1 MSAVNVVQT
10 VDVKEFLDKI
20 KSKGYWR
27 VNIRPTKFERFQ
39 IESPRR
45 CWELVESSK
54 VSLRGW
60 DYPYVGQKEKIDG
73 EDSTQ
78 SGFDLDRFGH
88 MELWRFYQSGQFIHY
103 FACKEDY
110 RMPNRIGQDSSGGM
124 SILST
129 LYSVTEIF
137 EFAARLAQKEVL
149 KPKLQIS
156 IELVGMENRELFF
169 WSANR
174 DLTLRYTCDTG
185 EMSFKEELSLTE
197 IMAEGHNK
205 ALDITVRILEKFN
218 WQNPPRSVLAEDQQ
232 RFLQRRL

>member
-10 VDVKEFLDKI
+10 VDVKELMDKI

-27 VNIRPTKFERFQ
+27 VNIRPTKFDKSQ
-39 IESPRR
+39 IESPSR
-45 CWELVESSK
+45 CWELVESNK

-60 DYPYVGQKEKIDG
+60 DYPYVGQKERVDG
-73 EDSTQ
+73 EDSIQ

-88 MELWRFYQSGQFIHY
+88 REFWRFYQSGQFIHY

-110 RMPNRIGQDSSGGM
+110 RMPDRIGRDSSRGM

-156 IELVGMENRELFF
+156 IKLVGMEGRELFF

-174 DLTLRYTCDTG
+174 DLRFPYICDKG
-185 EMSFKEELSLTE
+185 EMSFNEELSLTE

-205 ALDITVRILEKFN
+205 ALDITVRILETFN
-218 WQNPPRSVLAEDQQ
+218 WQNPSRSVLAEDQQ
-232 RFLQRRL
+232 RFLQKRL